1 METKKHIGIDVLTA
15 ARQRVSYTF
24 DNFEKIYVS
33 FSGGKDSTVMMHLV
47 MDEAIKRNRK
57 VGILLIDLEAQYSAT
72 ILHAD
77 EMFKIYKDYIDQKD
91 SMIFKHEPYFT
102 TEHVHKKLPLI
113 ENWCKLFGLK
123 YNGEQPEIVFNKRE
137 LQRYRQIWKAEK
149 PIFVIQSN
157 GGMLSSESGLPYR
170 WTRDIPFNIV
180 QNIVERYKEQYTIYQ
195 VTRIGSPVV
204 PGVIPVSH
212 EMSSM
217 EFLSIL
223 LNSEKRLLIDSSLQ
237 HAAAALDLPSTVLW
251 AGTSPKVFGYSIHDN
266 IVAEMPE
273 DQKLPDSYLFDYDF
287 EGQVHEY
294 PYTEDFI
301 FDIDTIVKSLTR
313 QSL

>member
-1 METKKHIGIDVLTA
+1 MEKKYSIFHIEGGLGKHIAATA
-15 ARQRVSYTF
+15 VARCIKKNHPDRDLIIVCAYPHIFLNLDFVSRVYRIGHTPYF
-24 DNFEKIYVS
+24 
-33 FSGGKDSTVMMHLV
+33 
-47 MDEAIKRNRK
+47 
-57 VGILLIDLEAQYSAT
+57 
-72 ILHAD
+72 
-77 EMFKIYKDYIDQKD
+77 YKDYIDQKD

-102 TEHVHKKLPLI
+102 TEHIHKKLPLI

-137 LQRYRQIWKAEK
+137 LQKYRQIWQAEK

-157 GGMLSSESGLPYR
+157 GGMLPSESGLPYR

-195 VTRIGSPVV
+195 ITRIGSPVA

-212 EMSSM
+212 EMPSM

-251 AGTSPKVFGYSIHDN
+251 AGTSPKVFGYDIHDN

>member
-1 METKKHIGIDVLTA
+1 MEKKYSIFHIEGGLGKHIAATA
-15 ARQRVSYTF
+15 VARCIKKNHPDRDLIIVCAYPQIFLNLDFVSRVYRIGHTPYF
-24 DNFEKIYVS
+24 
-33 FSGGKDSTVMMHLV
+33 
-47 MDEAIKRNRK
+47 
-57 VGILLIDLEAQYSAT
+57 
-72 ILHAD
+72 
-77 EMFKIYKDYIDQKD
+77 YKDYIDQKD

-102 TEHVHKKLPLI
+102 TEHIHKKLPLI

-137 LQRYRQIWKAEK
+137 LQKYRQIWQAEK

-157 GGMLSSESGLPYR
+157 GGMLPSESGLPYR

-195 VTRIGSPVV
+195 ITRIGSPVA

-212 EMSSM
+212 EMPSM
-217 EFLSIL
+217 VFLSIL

-251 AGTSPKVFGYSIHDN
+251 AGTSPKVFGYNIHDN

>member
-1 METKKHIGIDVLTA
+1 MEKKYSIFHIEGGLGKHIAATA
-15 ARQRVSYTF
+15 VARCIKKNHPDRDLIIVCAYPQIFLNLDFVSRVYRIGHTPYF
-24 DNFEKIYVS
+24 
-33 FSGGKDSTVMMHLV
+33 
-47 MDEAIKRNRK
+47 
-57 VGILLIDLEAQYSAT
+57 
-72 ILHAD
+72 
-77 EMFKIYKDYIDQKD
+77 YKDYIDQKD

-102 TEHVHKKLPLI
+102 TEHIHKKLPLI

-137 LQRYRQIWKAEK
+137 LQKYRQIWQAEK

-157 GGMLSSESGLPYR
+157 GGMLPSESGLPYR

-195 VTRIGSPVV
+195 ITRIGSPVA

-212 EMSSM
+212 EMPSM

-251 AGTSPKVFGYSIHDN
+251 AGTSPKVFGYNIHDN